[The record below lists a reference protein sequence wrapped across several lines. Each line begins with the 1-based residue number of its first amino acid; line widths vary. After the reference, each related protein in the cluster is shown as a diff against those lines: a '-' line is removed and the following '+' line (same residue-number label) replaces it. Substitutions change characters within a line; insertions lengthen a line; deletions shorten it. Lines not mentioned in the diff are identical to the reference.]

1 MLLRILGV
9 LVPLALPA
17 LSAAGEPA
25 SAAAFRAQLAREAKA
40 PGFNVGVAIK
50 DLKSG
55 EEFLLKPDT
64 VFPQGSTIRIH
75 LVTEL
80 FRQAAAGRLVVDE
93 VRPLPESARTG
104 GFGVLRH
111 LGSGTVSLS
120 LRDYAALMMM
130 VNDNTA
136 ANFLTDVLGM
146 DSVNAS
152 LAAQGTPEIRFQR
165 KAVSRRDAPAD
176 LPENIGTPRAAMRAL
191 ELIHRGEVVDAATS
205 GAILDVLALPES
217 SWFRRDLPPG
227 VRFAGESSAGRD
239 MRCEE
244 GIVLLP
250 DRPYIFCVMYT
261 RPPGSAR
268 PAAAEDPLER
278 IARLALEHFG
288 GPDAVRVRGR

>member
-1 MLLRILGV
+1 MLRTTGFILYLFLAGAVWAAGAEGPSAFRSRLLRESTRV
-9 LVPLALPA
+9 
-17 LSAAGEPA
+17 
-25 SAAAFRAQLAREAKA
+25 
-40 PGFNVGVAIK
+40 PGFSVGVAIK
-50 DLKSG
+50 DLRSG
-55 EEFLLKPDT
+55 EEFLVNPDAE
-64 VFPQGSTIRIH
+64 FPQGSTIRIH

-80 FRQAAAGRLVVDE
+80 YRQAAGRLSVDE
-93 VRPLPESARTG
+93 VRPLPEAARTG

-111 LGSGTVSLS
+111 LGHGTVSLS

-146 DSVNAS
+146 DNVNAS
-152 LAAQGTPEIRFQR
+152 LAAQGTPEIRFRR

-176 LPENIGTPRAAMRAL
+176 LPENTGTPRAAMRAL
-191 ELIHRGEVVDAATS
+191 ELVHRGAVVDANVS
-205 GAILDVLALPES
+205 SAILEVLALPES
-217 SWFRRDLPPG
+217 SWFRRDLPSG

-250 DRPYIFCVMYT
+250 GRPYIFCVMYT
-261 RPPGSAR
+261 RPPGTDR
-268 PAAAEDPLER
+268 PEAAEDPLER

-288 GPDAVRVRGR
+288 GPQAVRVRGR